1 MGKVFEIIIQPE
13 IGLINW
19 ACLYLILEQIRGT
32 FGTSN
37 IISLLSGS
45 GLAVTYCIMLGQ
57 IFLLSLGVSLALGIG
72 TEDILRL
79 RQEIAEIQ
87 QQLHRYVLNYSK
99 PVLSGHSRKLPKLVF
114 KTDYRLMQVKSIAEC
129 SKRAFCNTSDL
140 YEATI
145 CL

>member
-1 MGKVFEIIIQPE
+1 MGKAFEIIIQRN

-19 ACLYLILEQIRGT
+19 ACLYLILEQIRGS

-57 IFLLSLGVSLALGIG
+57 LFLLSLGVSLALGIG

-87 QQLHRYVLNYSK
+87 QQLHRYVLNYLC
-99 PVLSGHSRKLPKLVF
+99 PPLITFAVFFLSGSVYSDRIPEIFF
-114 KTDYRLMQVKSIAEC
+114 KQV
-129 SKRAFCNTSDL
+129 AFVD
-140 YEATI
+140 
-145 CL
+145 

>member
-1 MGKVFEIIIQPE
+1 MGKAFEIIIQRN

-19 ACLYLILEQIRGT
+19 ACLNLILEQIRGS

-45 GLAVTYCIMLGQ
+45 GLAVTYCTMLGQ
-57 IFLLSLGVSLALGIG
+57 IFLLSMGVSLALGIG

-87 QQLHRYVLNYSK
+87 QQLHRYVLNYN
-99 PVLSGHSRKLPKLVF
+99 
-114 KTDYRLMQVKSIAEC
+114 KTCL
-129 SKRAFCNTSDL
+129 KRPLKKITKIGF
-140 YEATI
+140 
-145 CL
+145 